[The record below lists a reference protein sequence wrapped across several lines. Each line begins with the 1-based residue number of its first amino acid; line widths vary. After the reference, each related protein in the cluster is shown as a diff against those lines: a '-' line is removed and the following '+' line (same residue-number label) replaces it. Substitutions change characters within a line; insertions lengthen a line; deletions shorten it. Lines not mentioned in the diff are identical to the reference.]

1 MDGKGLKS
9 VKKAKKGKIF
19 LQKQNFSHN
28 IFPIILFP
36 AFFSSADICPSVGPT
51 SGRMR
56 VKKSFG
62 SFLAT
67 WLPFHH
73 LGPFKTIG
81 NCGNL
86 MGGLRL
92 LFKGF
97 RSPTKLTWPGAYPPP
112 PPQGPQKNR
121 AVYWQYPKKFRC
133 FAQKFVPVPG
143 PPGIPQGVQPRIHPP
158 PFPGG
163 SSKLKRKKPGLTFRG
178 GA

>member
-112 PPQGPQKNR
+112 PPPG
-121 AVYWQYPKKFRC
+121 APKKSTGNTRKNFG
-133 FAQKFVPVPG
+133 ASHKNSYPYPG
-143 PPGIPQGVQPRIHPP
+143 LLGYPRESSHGSTPPL
-158 PFPGG
+158 FPGG